1 MADNNNISNI
11 STYTTDD
18 QQAIYDA
25 YALDADADGKVDAAF
40 DADGDGK
47 VDAGMAVL
55 TQIGDAISTGTSPE
69 GVAYEDLVSFF
80 IDQTGDL
87 PPAGI
92 PGPDQLG
99 TDAWADDG
107 ALVETLNQWRVE
119 ALDTDLAT
127 ALETLI
133 TTNTTLDIS
142 TVADTEEF
150 ISDYYSGLEAAD
162 ATGGEGSLDDMTNL
176 VTNMVTICM
185 NFGNPGMALLAY
197 VIGFDANTREAD
209 DDDDED
215 VDDSSTALMS
225 TANIDTLEV
234 AGELG
239 AVVSNQQN
247 LSLAV
252 DEDDLVAVSYAETAE
267 DSSDGPMGTADSNE
281 GEIIDTIEYKGLGD
295 VVRGVQEEAIEVI
308 SDSGETLDDL
318 IDDMRDIDPEDSEAQ
333 ADMQEIQTQ
342 IDNVKT
348 VMSTMT
354 EFIKNSQDILDNII
368 EAAAALNEK
377 QSRTASSIINKI

>member
-1 MADNNNISNI
+1 MADTKNISNI

-25 YALDADADGKVDAAF
+25 YALDADADGKVDVAF

-55 TQIGDAISTGTSPE
+55 TQIGDEISAGTSPA

-87 PPAGI
+87 PTAGL
-92 PGPDQLG
+92 PSPDQLG

-119 ALDTDLAT
+119 SLGTDLAT
-127 ALETLI
+127 SLETMI

-150 ISDYYSGLEAAD
+150 ISDYYSGLD
-162 ATGGEGSLDDMTNL
+162 ATSATDGEGALEDMPNL
-176 VTNMVTICM
+176 VTNMVNICM
-185 NFGNPGMALLAY
+185 AFGNPGMALLAY
-197 VIGFDANTREAD
+197 VVGFDANIRET
-209 DDDDED
+209 DDDEE
-215 VDDSSTALMS
+215 VADSSVELMS
-225 TANIDTLEV
+225 TDDVDTLEV
-234 AGELG
+234 AGGLG

-247 LSLAV
+247 LSLAA
-252 DEDDLVAVSYAETAE
+252 DDPVAVSYEETAD
-267 DSSDGPMGTADSNE
+267 DSSAGPMGTADANE
-281 GEIIDTIEYKGLGD
+281 GEIVDTLEYKGLGG
-295 VVRGVQEEAIEVI
+295 VVRDVQDGAIEVI
-308 SDSGETLDDL
+308 SDSGETLDGL

-354 EFIKNSQDILDNII
+354 EFIKNAQDILDNII

>member
-1 MADNNNISNI
+1 MADNTNISNI
-11 STYTTDD
+11 STYTADD

-25 YALDADADGKVDAAF
+25 YALDTDADGKVDAAF

>member
-1 MADNNNISNI
+1 MADNTNISNI
-11 STYTTDD
+11 STYTADD

-25 YALDADADGKVDAAF
+25 YALDTDADGKVDAAF

-162 ATGGEGSLDDMTNL
+162 ATGGEGSLDDMPNL
-176 VTNMVTICM
+176 VTNMVNICM

-197 VIGFDANTREAD
+197 VVGFDAEVSE
-209 DDDDED
+209 ED
-215 VDDSSTALMS
+215 VTDEGEDES
-225 TANIDTLEV
+225 IDGV
-234 AGELG
+234 
-239 AVVSNQQN
+239 
-247 LSLAV
+247 
-252 DEDDLVAVSYAETAE
+252 
-267 DSSDGPMGTADSNE
+267 MGTADIDE
-281 GEIIDTIEYKGLGD
+281 GEIVDVVQYKGLGG

-354 EFIKNSQDILDNII
+354 EFIKNAQDILDNII